1 MEKEHGSCG
10 IKGFDLKKLTKM
22 LCIEY
27 PADVTTGL
35 LNLIDKRE
43 DENCD
48 FDEFLAAIR
57 TILHYDSYLEELESI
72 FRHLDNSKTGKIK
85 IADLVSSF
93 AKLRH
98 PEIITTHEI
107 RVPDPSDV
115 EAIYKK
121 MSAAS

>member
-1 MEKEHGSCG
+1 
-10 IKGFDLKKLTKM
+10 M

-93 AKLRH
+93 AKLRN

-107 RVPDPSDV
+107 RVPDPNDV

-121 MSAAS
+121 MSAASQIETPT

>member
-1 MEKEHGSCG
+1 
-10 IKGFDLKKLTKM
+10 M

-27 PADVTTGL
+27 PADVTTGILSL
-35 LNLIDKRE
+35 LDKRE

-57 TILHYDSYLEELESI
+57 TILHYDSYLEELEQI
-72 FRHLDNSKTGKIK
+72 FRHLDISKTGKIK
-85 IADLVSSF
+85 IAELISSF
-93 AKLRH
+93 SKLRH
-98 PEIITTHEI
+98 PDIITTHEI

-121 MSAAS
+121 MSAATQIETPT